1 MSDKFEL
8 VSPEDVP
15 AEAFH
20 RKEQTYRGLANA
32 LRQLAVGEVLRMP
45 AKARGG
51 VSYVSHRVDV
61 RVTTSVVGEWC
72 YVKRLPDTKEGDR

>member
-1 MSDKFEL
+1 MTDKFEL

-20 RKEQTYRGLANA
+20 HKSETYGGLTNA
-32 LRQLAVGEVLRMP
+32 LRRLAVGEVLRMP
-45 AKARGG
+45 AKGRSG